1 MTAPPHNTTMEAFPM
16 PDGAIQLATQPPE
29 LTCRGAVIKALQQV
43 LNTRQLTLPLG
54 PETAL
59 FDDQSLLQLNR
70 FAVQLIT
77 AGMLADE
84 LDLDLGPWR
93 TDGSAP
99 QLCLAA
105 LVDQENDVVAIQGV
119 CTNQEI
125 HELAHQRD
133 RSASQLT
140 LETSDFRGG
149 LERLLSLV
157 QLLEPSAIP
166 RQAFSTPMEQIRQR
180 VINISDW
187 IQGRLDDA
195 LVASGASLQPLTA
208 GAFRADQQQLP
219 IDAQALLS
227 IPLGLDAANTIVLG
241 DAVTNC
247 IEQFQLQLLPQGS
260 SDAVSTLLVRLCGS
274 LSGDLLPDGLAV
286 SCRQGLSV
294 QRQEAS
300 GDLSLE
306 LQLRSSNDVVE
317 LAVSFSGGEP
327 FALPPLKIK

>member
-1 MTAPPHNTTMEAFPM
+1 MTTPPYTTTMEAFPM
-16 PDGAIQLATQPPE
+16 PDGAIQLASQPPE
-29 LTCRGAVIKALQQV
+29 QTQRGAVIEALQQV
-43 LNTRQLTLPLG
+43 LNTRQLPLPLG

-59 FDDQSLLQLNR
+59 FDDQRLLQLNR

-84 LDLDLGPWR
+84 LDVNLGPWR

-99 QLCLAA
+99 QLCVAA

-125 HELAHQRD
+125 QQLAKGAD
-133 RSASQLT
+133 VSSQAIT
-140 LETSDFRGG
+140 LETRCFEGG
-149 LERLLSLV
+149 IDRLLTLV

-166 RQAFSTPMEQIRQR
+166 RQALSTTLEQIRQQ

-219 IDAQALLS
+219 IDAKALLS
-227 IPLGLDAANTIVLG
+227 IPLGLDADNTIVTG
-241 DAVTNC
+241 DAVANC

-306 LQLRSSNDVVE
+306 LQLSSSNDVVE

-327 FALPPLKIK
+327 FALPPLQIQ

>member
-1 MTAPPHNTTMEAFPM
+1 MTSTPYTTAMEAFPM
-16 PDGAIQLATQPPE
+16 PEGAIQLASQSPEQTQ
-29 LTCRGAVIKALQQV
+29 RGAVIEALQQV
-43 LNTRQLTLPLG
+43 LNTRQLPLPLG

-59 FDDQSLLQLNR
+59 FDEQRLLQLNR
-70 FAVQLIT
+70 FTVQLLT

-84 LDLDLGPWR
+84 LEVNLGAWR
-93 TDGSAP
+93 TEGSAP
-99 QLCLAA
+99 QLCVAA
-105 LVDQENDVVAIQGV
+105 LVDQENDVVTIQGV

-125 HELAHQRD
+125 QELAKGQD
-133 RSASQLT
+133 LSAQSLSLGTASFQ
-140 LETSDFRGG
+140 GG
-149 LERLLSLV
+149 IERLFTLV

-166 RQAFSTPMEQIRQR
+166 RQALSTTLEQIRQR

-208 GAFRADQQQLP
+208 GAFRTDQQQLP
-219 IDAQALLS
+219 VDAKALLS
-227 IPLGLDAANTIVLG
+227 IPLGLDAANTIVTG
-241 DAVTNC
+241 DAVANC

-274 LSGDLLPDGLAV
+274 LSGDLLPDGLTV
-286 SCRQGLSV
+286 SCRQGLAV

-300 GDLSLE
+300 GDLNLE
-306 LQLRSSNDVVE
+306 LQLSSSNDVVE

-327 FALPPLKIK
+327 FALPPLQIR